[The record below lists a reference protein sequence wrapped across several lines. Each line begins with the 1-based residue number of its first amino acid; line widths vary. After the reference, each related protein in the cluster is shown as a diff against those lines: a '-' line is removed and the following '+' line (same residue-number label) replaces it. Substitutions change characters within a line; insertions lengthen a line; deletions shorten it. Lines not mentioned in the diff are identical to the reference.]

1 MIGMPHDSSAHGPTT
16 IWITG
21 DQCSPGNSALA
32 GVDPA
37 RAVVLMIESTARAR
51 LVPYHKRKLV
61 LIYAVMRH
69 FAADLRAAGWTV
81 DYRAEADDYP
91 AELAAHVERFRPRAL
106 RFMEQSEFGRS
117 DRYRAAVEA
126 LGVPVEITPHTG
138 FLSTAAEFDRL
149 AGTADKRVTME
160 TFYRVMRR
168 KTGILMDG
176 SEPAGGA
183 WNYDAENRERPRA
196 GLRFADPPR
205 FAPDAITQ
213 SAIDFVTRTFPDHPG
228 TIGEFSLAV
237 TRRDAL
243 VLLEH
248 FVRERLDTF
257 GPYQDAM
264 VRGNREMSHSLL
276 SAALNTG
283 LLGPLEIVERAE
295 LAYRSGEARLASVEG
310 FVRQII
316 GWREFVWRVY
326 WKRMP
331 EYRER
336 NALGATV
343 PLPAFYWSGDTD
355 MACLA
360 ETLSAVRE
368 TAYAHHIQRLMI
380 LGNFALIAGLEPQ
393 AVNDWFWA
401 MFIDGYDWVMVPN
414 VIGMTLHADG
424 GYVGTK
430 PYAASAA
437 YINRMSDYCRGC
449 RYDRNDAAGADACPF
464 NALYWDFVARNEARF
479 APNVR
484 MRMIVRNWQG
494 RPAPVQAAIRA
505 RAGEIVRR
513 LRANERL

>member
-1 MIGMPHDSSAHGPTT
+1 
-16 IWITG
+16 
-21 DQCSPGNSALA
+21 
-32 GVDPA
+32 
-37 RAVVLMIESTARAR
+37 
-51 LVPYHKRKLV
+51 
-61 LIYAVMRH
+61 
-69 FAADLRAAGWTV
+69 
-81 DYRAEADDYP
+81 
-91 AELAAHVERFRPRAL
+91 
-106 RFMEQSEFGRS
+106 MEQSEYGRS
-117 DRYRAAVEA
+117 AGLRALVEA
-126 LGVPVEITPHTG
+126 CGLRVEVTPHSG
-138 FLSTAAEFDRL
+138 FLSTAADFDRL
-149 AGTADKRVTME
+149 AGPADKRVTME
-160 TFYRVMRR
+160 TFYRAMRR

-176 SEPAGGA
+176 DRPAGGA

-196 GLRFADPPR
+196 GLRFPEPPR
-205 FAPDAITQ
+205 FAPDELTAGAIE
-213 SAIDFVTRTFPDHPG
+213 FVARRFADHPG
-228 TIGEFSLAV
+228 TIGDFTLPV

-243 VLLEH
+243 ALLDH
-248 FVRERLDTF
+248 FARERLDTF

-264 VRGNREMSHSLL
+264 VRGNRDMSHSLL

-283 LLGPLEIVERAE
+283 LLGPQEVVDRAE
-295 LAYRSGEARLASVEG
+295 LAYRAGHARLASVEG

-336 NALGATV
+336 NALNANLA
-343 PLPAFYWSGDTD
+343 LPAFYWSGETD

-360 ETLSAVRE
+360 ETLGAVRE

-401 MFIDGYDWVMVPN
+401 SFIDGYEWVMIPN

-449 RYDRNDAAGADACPF
+449 RYDRSDAAGPNACPF
-464 NALYWDFVARNEARF
+464 NALYWDFIARNEARF

-484 MRMIVRNWQG
+484 MRMIVRSWQT
-494 RPAPVQAAIRA
+494 RPEPVKAAIRA
-505 RAGEIVRR
+505 RAGELVRR